1 MSAPRK
7 ERRPLLIGLFASI
20 MMGSALV
27 LPDPGLADTGKS
39 PSYVRMDQREDTG
52 EGRSYL
58 AAKRQLIFRSYITI
72 KKTRLMR
79 FARLSISH
87 GLRFIGI

>member
-20 MMGSALV
+20 VGSALV

-39 PSYVRMDQREDTG
+39 PSK
-52 EGRSYL
+52 
-58 AAKRQLIFRSYITI
+58 AAQKVIDADEQVNL
-72 KKTRLMR
+72 L
-79 FARLSISH
+79 
-87 GLRFIGI
+87 